1 MTVSS
6 LYFLSEYSDTELLT
20 SLADTRLPNAVL
32 YPWQARMLCQHPKL
46 ELYDLSYLKVRLTP
60 CCYVSSTACN
70 VQVVITGGSILGPT
84 TSREL
89 QERLPNLRV
98 IR

>member
-6 LYFLSEYSDTELLT
+6 LYFLSEYSDTELLS

-60 CCYVSSTACN
+60 CCCV
-70 VQVVITGGSILGPT
+70 
-84 TSREL
+84 
-89 QERLPNLRV
+89 
-98 IR
+98 